1 MCTYKYVC
9 AIITPLKQTTP
20 SEKNMNTYTITFN
33 HKLNLNGF
41 VINAHDM
48 SEARSEAANLI
59 SEGFTVDAV
68 VTITGQV
75 YPL

>member
-1 MCTYKYVC
+1 
-9 AIITPLKQTTP
+9 
-20 SEKNMNTYTITFN
+20 MNTYTITFN